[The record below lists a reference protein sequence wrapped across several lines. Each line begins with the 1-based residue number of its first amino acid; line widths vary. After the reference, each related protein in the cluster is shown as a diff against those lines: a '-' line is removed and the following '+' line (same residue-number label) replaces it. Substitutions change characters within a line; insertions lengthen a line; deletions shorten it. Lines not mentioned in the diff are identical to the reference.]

1 MKKKLENFEPYY
13 NENDLLSFGEY
24 LLENRHIILRYT
36 PVGNTLRVRH
46 EDIEI
51 WKKQR
56 KKGS

>member
-51 WKKQR
+51 W
-56 KKGS
+56 